1 MTSSTTSPTRVTG
14 ALPDGSREASA
25 LLAHRRPADPGG
37 DQHARA
43 AAVHQGHGPRRTALR
58 RTDRHPAQQRTAHA
72 GRAGHDDRDRHP
84 RHRPLGGC
92 GDGGIGRRCADDHP
106 RLGEPRQPRHRGVR
120 GRCRAPRGA
129 RARVVERHAH
139 RGAGDPAHHRHARAH
154 AGRPWCGP
162 PDHRGLHHHGQQWAL
177 RVHRNGVPADSSLR
191 VPHLLDGNPRDR
203 RVRTQDG
210 ARHAHRGGWHQPG
223 GEPPGRCPVARDHL
237 QRVRR
242 QRPDGRHRRH
252 HLQLE
257 HQGRR
262 RQRRRAL
269 HRAVRHPRRRA
280 GRHVTAGGQVQHRRH
295 GDRRPDHPDAE
306 LDHPVPR
313 RPLGAEPGVLR
324 VGGGARGHRPVA
336 ACSPARTMASWRDR
350 IRWHGRQ
357 ACEGGG
363 WGMTTTQT
371 TESTRSSPKQ
381 ADDRF
386 INRHASLMPTFAAL
400 GVRVLLIFAQLYFG
414 YFVSPGNMSALLL
427 DNAYLMV
434 IAVGMTFVILTAGI
448 DLSVGS
454 VMAFTGILLASLLGR
469 GMPAA
474 VAVPVI
480 LLAGAVIG
488 LLIGILVQYF
498 DVQPFIA
505 SLAGLFL
512 ARGLAFVVSLK
523 SIRVDDPSVLWLQS
537 TRFQVG
543 DWYITPTGII
553 ALLAVGVGAFVLQY
567 TRFGRTVYAIGGNE
581 QSARLMGLKVART
594 KVFVYLI
601 SGSLAGLAGLI
612 LTAYSGAGYPRNGIG
627 TELDAI
633 AAVVIGGTLLSGGR
647 GYVLG
652 SMIGVLVY
660 GTIKTVISFLG
671 AEQAWMQI
679 IVGGLLL
686 LFILI
691 QRFSVARSERRE

>member
-1 MTSSTTSPTRVTG
+1 
-14 ALPDGSREASA
+14 
-25 LLAHRRPADPGG
+25 
-37 DQHARA
+37 
-43 AAVHQGHGPRRTALR
+43 
-58 RTDRHPAQQRTAHA
+58 
-72 GRAGHDDRDRHP
+72 
-84 RHRPLGGC
+84 
-92 GDGGIGRRCADDHP
+92 
-106 RLGEPRQPRHRGVR
+106 
-120 GRCRAPRGA
+120 
-129 RARVVERHAH
+129 
-139 RGAGDPAHHRHARAH
+139 
-154 AGRPWCGP
+154 
-162 PDHRGLHHHGQQWAL
+162 
-177 RVHRNGVPADSSLR
+177 
-191 VPHLLDGNPRDR
+191 
-203 RVRTQDG
+203 
-210 ARHAHRGGWHQPG
+210 
-223 GEPPGRCPVARDHL
+223 
-237 QRVRR
+237 
-242 QRPDGRHRRH
+242 
-252 HLQLE
+252 
-257 HQGRR
+257 
-262 RQRRRAL
+262 
-269 HRAVRHPRRRA
+269 
-280 GRHVTAGGQVQHRRH
+280 
-295 GDRRPDHPDAE
+295 
-306 LDHPVPR
+306 
-313 RPLGAEPGVLR
+313 
-324 VGGGARGHRPVA
+324 
-336 ACSPARTMASWRDR
+336 
-350 IRWHGRQ
+350 
-357 ACEGGG
+357 
-363 WGMTTTQT
+363 MTTTETAQ
-371 TESTRSSPKQ
+371 STRAGLNQ
-381 ADDRF
+381 ANDRF
-386 INRHASLMPTFAAL
+386 VNRHASLMPTFAAL
-400 GVRVLLIFAQLYFG
+400 GVLVLLLIAAQLYFG
-414 YFVSPGNMSALLL
+414 DFVSPGNMSALLL

-454 VMAFTGILLASLLGR
+454 VMAFTGILLAHLLGD
-469 GMPAA
+469 GLSAV

-498 DVQPFIA
+498 EVQPFIA

-523 SIRVDDPSVLWLQS
+523 SIRVDDSSVLWLQS

-553 ALLAVGVGAFVLQY
+553 ALLAVGIGAFVLQF

-594 KVFVYLI
+594 KVLVYLI

-691 QRFSVARSERRE
+691 QRFIVARSERRE

>member
-1 MTSSTTSPTRVTG
+1 
-14 ALPDGSREASA
+14 
-25 LLAHRRPADPGG
+25 
-37 DQHARA
+37 
-43 AAVHQGHGPRRTALR
+43 
-58 RTDRHPAQQRTAHA
+58 
-72 GRAGHDDRDRHP
+72 
-84 RHRPLGGC
+84 
-92 GDGGIGRRCADDHP
+92 
-106 RLGEPRQPRHRGVR
+106 
-120 GRCRAPRGA
+120 
-129 RARVVERHAH
+129 
-139 RGAGDPAHHRHARAH
+139 
-154 AGRPWCGP
+154 
-162 PDHRGLHHHGQQWAL
+162 
-177 RVHRNGVPADSSLR
+177 
-191 VPHLLDGNPRDR
+191 
-203 RVRTQDG
+203 
-210 ARHAHRGGWHQPG
+210 
-223 GEPPGRCPVARDHL
+223 
-237 QRVRR
+237 
-242 QRPDGRHRRH
+242 
-252 HLQLE
+252 
-257 HQGRR
+257 
-262 RQRRRAL
+262 
-269 HRAVRHPRRRA
+269 
-280 GRHVTAGGQVQHRRH
+280 
-295 GDRRPDHPDAE
+295 
-306 LDHPVPR
+306 
-313 RPLGAEPGVLR
+313 
-324 VGGGARGHRPVA
+324 
-336 ACSPARTMASWRDR
+336 
-350 IRWHGRQ
+350 
-357 ACEGGG
+357 
-363 WGMTTTQT
+363 MTTTET
-371 TESTRSSPKQ
+371 TESTRSSPTQ

-400 GVRVLLIFAQLYFG
+400 GVLVVLLIVAQLYFG
-414 YFVSPGNMSALLL
+414 DFVSPGNMSALLL

-553 ALLAVGVGAFVLQY
+553 ALVAVGIGAFVLQY

-691 QRFSVARSERRE
+691 QRFIVSRSERRE

>member
-1 MTSSTTSPTRVTG
+1 
-14 ALPDGSREASA
+14 
-25 LLAHRRPADPGG
+25 
-37 DQHARA
+37 
-43 AAVHQGHGPRRTALR
+43 
-58 RTDRHPAQQRTAHA
+58 
-72 GRAGHDDRDRHP
+72 
-84 RHRPLGGC
+84 
-92 GDGGIGRRCADDHP
+92 
-106 RLGEPRQPRHRGVR
+106 
-120 GRCRAPRGA
+120 
-129 RARVVERHAH
+129 
-139 RGAGDPAHHRHARAH
+139 
-154 AGRPWCGP
+154 
-162 PDHRGLHHHGQQWAL
+162 
-177 RVHRNGVPADSSLR
+177 
-191 VPHLLDGNPRDR
+191 
-203 RVRTQDG
+203 
-210 ARHAHRGGWHQPG
+210 
-223 GEPPGRCPVARDHL
+223 
-237 QRVRR
+237 
-242 QRPDGRHRRH
+242 
-252 HLQLE
+252 
-257 HQGRR
+257 
-262 RQRRRAL
+262 
-269 HRAVRHPRRRA
+269 
-280 GRHVTAGGQVQHRRH
+280 
-295 GDRRPDHPDAE
+295 
-306 LDHPVPR
+306 
-313 RPLGAEPGVLR
+313 
-324 VGGGARGHRPVA
+324 
-336 ACSPARTMASWRDR
+336 
-350 IRWHGRQ
+350 
-357 ACEGGG
+357 
-363 WGMTTTQT
+363 MTTTET
-371 TESTRSSPKQ
+371 TESTRSSPLQ

-400 GVRVLLIFAQLYFG
+400 GVLVVMLVVAQLYFG
-414 YFVSPGNMSALLL
+414 DFVSPGNMSALLL

-523 SIRVDDPSVLWLQS
+523 SIRVDDPAVLWLQS

-553 ALLAVGVGAFVLQY
+553 ALLAVGIGAFVLQY

-691 QRFSVARSERRE
+691 QRFIVSRSERRE